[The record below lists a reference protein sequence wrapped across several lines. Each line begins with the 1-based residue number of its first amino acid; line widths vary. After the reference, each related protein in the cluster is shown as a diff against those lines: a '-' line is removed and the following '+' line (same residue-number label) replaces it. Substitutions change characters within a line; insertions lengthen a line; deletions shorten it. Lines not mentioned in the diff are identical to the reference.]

1 LLEIYFNFNFQIK
14 SFYLISISLNVVNIA
29 HVFCASLRRSAIF
42 KRIRD
47 ILTLV
52 SDRVPLILLGSIPL
66 VVGACCCCCCLAGV
80 TEICDVGVSRCG
92 PCGVAGTE
100 GVLLGAGPL
109 VSADFLDASSS
120 LVFPASTFSVV
131 LRFSSSIKK

>member
-1 LLEIYFNFNFQIK
+1 M
-14 SFYLISISLNVVNIA
+14 A

-47 ILTLV
+47 ILTRV
-52 SDRVPLILLGSIPL
+52 SDLVPLILFGSIPL
-66 VVGACCCCCCLAGV
+66 ALDACCCCCLAGV

-92 PCGVAGTE
+92 PFGVGGTE

-109 VSADFLDASSS
+109 VSAGFFDGSS
-120 LVFPASTFSVV
+120 LVFSASCLPANFS
-131 LRFSSSIKK
+131 FPSSIK

>member
-1 LLEIYFNFNFQIK
+1 LLEIYFIFNFQIK
-14 SFYLISISLNVVNIA
+14 SFYLISISLKVVNIA

-66 VVGACCCCCCLAGV
+66 AVGACCCCCLEGV

-109 VSADFLDASSS
+109 VSADVLDCSS
-120 LVFPASTFSVV
+120 LVFSASAFSVA
-131 LRFSSSIKK
+131 LRFSSSI